1 MSRNWKTVLGYT
13 PQNTAKTIETK
24 FKRQALKAHSNKG
37 GNPALWQELTQ
48 ARAAAKN
55 HFAAKVS
62 RNNKMALVPYKPPA
76 NKMMALVPYKPRPPP
91 PSPVPPPSNPGY
103 QAYLQGYARGF
114 HNASERARMEA
125 MAAQIPG
132 GRRGKLW
139 AWYQRSQAVQH
150 ARDLGWILRNMGLGK
165 KSARPPRT

>member
-13 PQNTAKTIETK
+13 PQNTAKTIENK
-24 FKRQALKAHSNKG
+24 FKRQALKHHPDKG
-37 GNPALWQELTQ
+37 GDPALWLELTR

-55 HFAAKVS
+55 HFGKSTAI
-62 RNNKMALVPYKPPA
+62 
-76 NKMMALVPYKPRPPP
+76 VPYKPRPSALAAPKPVRPP
-91 PSPVPPPSNPGY
+91 GNASSQAQA
-103 QAYLQGYARGF
+103 QAYWQGYARGF
-114 HNASERARMEA
+114 HNAGERARVES
-125 MAAQIPG
+125 MAAQMG

-165 KSARPPRT
+165 KSARAPRNR